1 MIPAFM
7 GDERISNPSLVI
19 DSKRELL
26 LPNHPKAMTRNV
38 FLTMLGLLFLLS
50 GCQKKVPA
58 DEHIRITMRKYSIEP
73 SLIRVKSGETVELEI
88 TTADVQHGLDI
99 PALGIKIP
107 VQPGRPEKLTFKAP
121 AKGEYNM
128 ACGVICGPHHDD
140 MVGKLVV
147 E

>member
-1 MIPAFM
+1 M
-7 GDERISNPSLVI
+7 N
-19 DSKRELL
+19 
-26 LPNHPKAMTRNV
+26 RNV
-38 FLTMLGLLFLLS
+38 FLLFLSFLLLAA

-58 DEHIRITMRKYSIEP
+58 DEHIRVIMKKYSIEP
-73 SLIRVKSGETVELEI
+73 SLIRVKSGEVVELEI

-99 PALGIKIP
+99 PEVGIKAS
-107 VQPGRPEKLTFKAP
+107 VQPGRPAIVTFKAP
-121 AKGEYNM
+121 AKGEYKM